1 MGLKKV
7 LTAMQ
12 SSPRKGYTKTM
23 DTNYI
28 IQHMDGNDNWITLA
42 PIKRGRS
49 GRPYRFSTLTFAVE
63 FLRKFYPRSFAA
75 GRARAVQSST

>member
-1 MGLKKV
+1 MKKV
-7 LTAMQ
+7 LTAVQ
-12 SSPRKGYTKTM
+12 SSTSKGYTRTM
-23 DTNYI
+23 EYI

-49 GRPYRFSTLTFAVE
+49 ARPYRFSTLTLAVE
-63 FLRKFYPRSFAA
+63 FLRKFYPVSLDT

>member
-1 MGLKKV
+1 MKKV
-7 LTAMQ
+7 LTAVQ
-12 SSPRKGYTKTM
+12 SSTRKGYTKTM

-28 IQHMDGNDNWITLA
+28 VQHMDGNDNWLTLA

-49 GRPYRFSTLTFAVE
+49 ARPYRFSTLTLAVE
-63 FLRKFYPRSFAA
+63 FLRKFYPVSLDT